1 MSFFLAFIKFTKI
14 KKRYKSGLMH
24 YDIFTSESI
33 VNISSL
39 KFNTTLTNTIHV
51 MMLQALLINALQ
63 NKVSTTL
70 IEQ

>member
-1 MSFFLAFIKFTKI
+1 
-14 KKRYKSGLMH
+14 MH
-24 YDIFTSESI
+24 FDIFTLESI

-70 IEQ
+70 KEQ